1 MKIHRVGSVDEP
13 AYQELLRIY
22 RGSQPLS
29 ELKSPDHLA
38 RMIERPEY
46 YFLAALHNEVV
57 VGYSISICLPG
68 SDAALLEYMAVTPEL
83 RCHGLGQQ
91 LFKETAAFGPIA
103 IRVLMIEVDSEKSP
117 SADHVDRVRRKS
129 FYRRL
134 GCLEIEHLA
143 YIMPPVSN
151 TPPPPMDMLVY
162 AIELPGCLEKS
173 RLQAWLQS
181 CYRQVYEQPG
191 DDPRI
196 QSMIANLPEN
206 VRLI

>member
-1 MKIHRVGSVDEP
+1 SGMKIHRVGSVDEP

-57 VGYSISICLPG
+57 VGYSISTCLPG
-68 SDAALLEYMAVTPEL
+68 SDASLLEYMAVTPEL

-103 IRVLMIEVDSEKSP
+103 NRVLMIEVDSEKSP

-196 QSMIANLPEN
+196 QLMIANLPEN
-206 VRLI
+206 VR